1 MLNKKNLK
9 KIKKLL
15 SNPECSRNCLDCKTA
30 RSFAR
35 SPKIGVFER
44 VLTRGR
50 EMGERGEEGVARP
63 GEKGKKKTIF
73 GLLAKE
79 GAVLQSRNC
88 PAMKIPREGL
98 ATFTGL
104 VNKIFCQVIP
114 KKISASVV

>member
-1 MLNKKNLK
+1 MKWENGARKESRGQAKK
-9 KIKKLL
+9 
-15 SNPECSRNCLDCKTA
+15 
-30 RSFAR
+30 
-35 SPKIGVFER
+35 G
-44 VLTRGR
+44 
-50 EMGERGEEGVARP
+50 
-63 GEKGKKKTIF
+63 KKTIF

-104 VNKIFCQVIP
+104 VNKIFCLVIP